1 MPQFDRFIDN
11 LVEMR
16 SHYSKQIQQSD
27 RSINLAKDSLVHIN
41 ALLVNELL
49 SNQPFV
55 ENLTQMKSHYQ
66 SIIEENDRVS
76 SGARVQLN
84 HLNALLAE
92 QLIIQQ
98 GNEQA
103 ISLPASFVNDEPVI
117 AEKMGGGEGK
127 IYDKSKQRVHR
138 WLGFRLL
145 HWTRWQRQKGFS
157 FSKSIQAEEH

>member
-1 MPQFDRFIDN
+1 MPQFVRFIDN

-27 RSINLAKDSLVHIN
+27 HSVNVAQNSLVHIN
-41 ALLVNELL
+41 ALLVNELS

-55 ENLTQMKSHYQ
+55 ENLTQMRSHYQ
-66 SIIEENDRVS
+66 SIIEENDRAS

-84 HLNALLAE
+84 HINALLAE

-103 ISLPASFVNDEPVI
+103 ISLQASSVDDEPTI
-117 AEKMGGGEGK
+117 AESLS
-127 IYDKSKQRVHR
+127 DS
-138 WLGFRLL
+138 LPTANPL
-145 HWTRWQRQKGFS
+145 
-157 FSKSIQAEEH
+157 AEAELPEIEDEQP